1 MKKVIL
7 SLFSLVLISTVAS
20 AQFANDV
27 KIKLM
32 ADQSII
38 TSGGTIDIYCEPN
51 TFPSH
56 TFKIDNTGAVPYSIN
71 VKKRYVTSSDGFGL
85 KLNGTVNY
93 FCWTLCYPEATFEST
108 PQNIAAGGN
117 YPFVSDFE
125 PHSVSSGFMTIQ
137 FTFFVPQT
145 TDSVFF
151 YITYHPT
158 PAGIATNP
166 SLLQNEISGAQ
177 PNPSINSTTISYSTK
192 NAANTRLQ
200 LFNMVGVLVRDIQL
214 ENAQGKAVI
223 NTSDLENGMYFYSLV
238 VDNKATSTKKL
249 VITH

>member
-7 SLFSLVLISTVAS
+7 SLFSFVLFGSVAS

-38 TSGGTIDIYCEPN
+38 PSGGTVDIYTQPN
-51 TFPSH
+51 VLTSH

-71 VKKRYVTSSDGFGL
+71 VRKRYVTSTDGFGL
-85 KLNGTVNY
+85 KLSGTENY

-117 YPFVSDFE
+117 FPFVSDFK
-125 PHSVSSGFMTIQ
+125 PNAVTSGFMTIE

-158 PAGIATNP
+158 PTGIATNP

-192 NAANTRLQ
+192 NAANTHLQ
-200 LFNMVGVLVRDIQL
+200 LYNMVGVLVRDIQL